1 MFFVKFFNNNLKS
14 YLFKTYIVIEIVNNF
29 TNSSLNPIPQSS
41 ILCQQE
47 KQLDI
52 SAILTLSLISFIAI
66 LVLIGTF
73 LDFYEIYLKQLFQNK
88 RKVFYEIIKEEDEN
102 LIQPEKIK
110 NSLIIEIL
118 QGFSAIKNSKKIF
131 DITNT
136 EGQLECLNGIR
147 FLSIAWVILGH
158 TYSSA
163 ASVADNALEIYTKW
177 LPRFSFAIVS
187 NAFYSV
193 DSFFLLRFKITLK
206 YIFVYSF

>member
-1 MFFVKFFNNNLKS
+1 M
-14 YLFKTYIVIEIVNNF
+14 
-29 TNSSLNPIPQSS
+29 
-41 ILCQQE
+41 
-47 KQLDI
+47 
-52 SAILTLSLISFIAI
+52 SLISFIAI

-73 LDFYEIYLKQLFQNK
+73 LDFYKIYLKQLFQNK
-88 RKVFYEIIKEEDEN
+88 RKTDKIFNEIIKEEEEHEN
-102 LIQPEKIK
+102 LIKPEKIK

-163 ASVADNALEIYTKW
+163 ASVADNAFEIYTKW

-193 DSFFLLRFKITLK
+193 DSFFLLKFKKTLK
-206 YIFVYSF
+206 YIFIALNLIFIQIK

>member
-1 MFFVKFFNNNLKS
+1 M
-14 YLFKTYIVIEIVNNF
+14 
-29 TNSSLNPIPQSS
+29 NPIPPSS

-52 SAILTLSLISFIAI
+52 PALLTLSLISFIAI

-73 LDFYEIYLKQLFQNK
+73 LDFYEIYLKKLFQNK
-88 RKVFYEIIKEEDEN
+88 RKTGQLFNKILNEEEDEN

-118 QGFSAIKNSKKIF
+118 KDFSGIKNSKKIF

-163 ASVADNALEIYTKW
+163 ASVADNSFEIFTKW

-193 DSFFLLRFKITLK
+193 DSFFLLRFKKHFKI
-206 YIFVYSF
+206 YF